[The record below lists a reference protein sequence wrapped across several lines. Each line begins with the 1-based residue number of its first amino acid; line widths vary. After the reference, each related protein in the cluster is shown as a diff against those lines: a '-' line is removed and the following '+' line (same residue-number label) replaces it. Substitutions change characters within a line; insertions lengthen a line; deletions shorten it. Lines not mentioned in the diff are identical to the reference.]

1 MTLSESLNDGQNRE
15 AVIDDCVNLVESEV
29 DKKKGLGGM
38 VIKTGYK
45 TVKGIKPGFIRKVV
59 SELLGPW
66 CEALEPHWQRAKE
79 SGAIGSHFAGHTSEI
94 AEALLGVTD
103 EKSKSAKSSTVRGV
117 YDKLR
122 PTAKK
127 HVEEAVPGL
136 GSLLERRLG

>member
-66 CEALEPHWQRAKE
+66 SEALEPHWQRARE
-79 SGAIGSHFAGHTSEI
+79 SGAIGGYFAGHTSEI

>member
-1 MTLSESLNDGQNRE
+1 MTLSERLNDAPTRE

-29 DKKKGLGGM
+29 DNKKGLGGM

-45 TVKGIKPGFIRKVV
+45 TVKGIKPGFIKKVV
-59 SELLGPW
+59 SDLLGPW
-66 CEALEPHWQRAKE
+66 SVALEPHWQSAQQ
-79 SGAIGSHFAGHTSEI
+79 SGKVGSYFASHTSEV

-103 EKSKSAKSSTVRGV
+103 EKSKSAKSSTVRGL

-136 GSLLERRLG
+136 GSILERRLG

>member
-1 MTLSESLNDGQNRE
+1 
-15 AVIDDCVNLVESEV
+15 NLVESEV

-45 TVKGIKPGFIRKVV
+45 AVKGIKPGFVRKVV
-59 SELLGPW
+59 GDLLGDW
-66 CEALEPHWQRAKE
+66 AVALEPHWQSAQG
-79 SGAIGSHFAGHTSEI
+79 SGNVGGYFSSHTSEV

-103 EKSKSAKSSTVRGV
+103 EKAKSAKNAAVRST

-136 GSLLERRLG
+136 GGILERRL